1 MALYTTYDAVGFKED
16 VSDLITTITPTKVP
30 FQTAI
35 SSESMDNVIQSWQ
48 EDSLRAAAANA
59 VAQGF
64 TASASARTPTVQL
77 GNRSQILQDTFEIS
91 RTNERVKKYGRKSE
105 VAYQTMKAGAQ
116 LKRDLE
122 AVITG
127 GAGAQVAAAGSEGV
141 APLMGNFNGSLANVS
156 GGGTTAAVSANTT
169 TAAGAA
175 ALTEALVLGVMQK
188 LFAEGGEVTT
198 LSVKASDASII
209 AGFAAIANTR
219 IRDYGDGT
227 RIVNVVDFYKS
238 PWGEVKVIINRFQL
252 NTTALFYDPE
262 NWSLL
267 YIDKWFKEKLA
278 KNGDSERYMMVGEYS
293 LKHKS
298 RAASGLLTGLA

>member
-30 FQTAI
+30 FQSAI
-35 SSESMDNVIQSWQ
+35 GSESMDNTLAQWQ
-48 EDSLRAAAANA
+48 EDTLRAAAANSF
-59 VAQGF
+59 AQGF
-64 TASASARTPTVQL
+64 TAAASARAATSML
-77 GNRSQILQDTFEIS
+77 GNRSQILSDTFEIS

-122 AVITG
+122 TIILG
-127 GAGAQVAAAGSEGV
+127 GSGAQTAAAGSEGV
-141 APLMGNFNGSLANVS
+141 APLMGNYNGSIANVS
-156 GGGTTAAVSANTT
+156 GGGTLVTVSANTT
-169 TAAGAA
+169 TAVAG
-175 ALTEALVLGVMQK
+175 ALTEASVLSVMQK
-188 LFAEGGEVTT
+188 LYNEGGEVTT

-219 IRDYGDGT
+219 IRDYGSGT
-227 RIVNVVDFYKS
+227 KIVNVVDFYKS
-238 PWGEVKVIINRFQL
+238 PWGEVKVIINRFQA
-252 NTTALFYDPE
+252 TANALYYDPE
-262 NWSLL
+262 NWTLL

-278 KNGDSERYMMVGEYS
+278 KVGDKESYMLVGEYS

-298 RAASGLLTGLA
+298 RASSGINTTLA